1 MKELMLKG
9 YVKGYVKV
17 KNLINDEKGDIVQ
30 TSVIIGILA
39 ILAIAVLTMLRGPI
53 TDIFNKIKEGLESA
67 L

>member
-1 MKELMLKG
+1 MKEFMLKG

-17 KNLINDEKGDIVQ
+17 KDFFNDERGDIVQ

-39 ILAIAVLTMLRGPI
+39 ILAIAVLTMLKAPI
-53 TDIFNKIKEGLESA
+53 TNIFNAIKSGLEGA